1 MGRRLVVLLLAL
13 AAFLFGPL
21 LVLAPPAEAHNS
33 FIGSNPPDGATVA
46 GPLTQVRLG
55 FVDPPSGNAAFAV
68 VAPSGARV
76 DGGLRTEP
84 QPYGG
89 YTVTVELKPLSETGR
104 YTVDYFTVALDGVPL
119 SGQFSFTY
127 TGSSQAPAGA
137 GSSAPPAGAG
147 RGTAPRSRLPLAA
160 VPPAPLLLLGAMLVV
175 TVVGRRP
182 LPTPAHGPAGP
193 ARCPGCGETV
203 APDQGFCG
211 RCGAPLR

>member
-1 MGRRLVVLLLAL
+1 MGHRLLVLLLAV
-13 AAFLFGPL
+13 AALLCGPL
-21 LVLAPPAEAHNS
+21 LVFAPPAAAHNS

-55 FVDPPSGNAAFAV
+55 FVDPPSSNASFAV
-68 VAPSGARV
+68 VSPSGARV

-89 YTVTVELKPLSETGR
+89 YTVTVELKPLTEAGR

-127 TGSSQAPAGA
+127 TGSSQAPASA
-137 GSSAPPAGAG
+137 GSSAPPAGARSG
-147 RGTAPRSRLPLAA
+147 AVPRTRLPLAA
-160 VPPAPLLLLGAMLVV
+160 VLPAPLLLVGAMLVV
-175 TVVGRRP
+175 TVVGRRAVP
-182 LPTPAHGPAGP
+182 GPVDGPAEP
-193 ARCPGCGETV
+193 ACCPGCGEAVT
-203 APDQGFCG
+203 PDQAFCG

>member
-1 MGRRLVVLLLAL
+1 MGHRLVVLLFAVAAL
-13 AAFLFGPL
+13 LCGPL
-21 LVLAPPAEAHNS
+21 LVFAPEAAAHNS

-46 GPLTQVRLG
+46 GPLTEVRLG

-68 VAPSGARV
+68 VSPSGGRV

-89 YTVTVELKPLSETGR
+89 YTVTVELKPLSEAGR

-137 GSSAPPAGAG
+137 GSGAPPAAAG
-147 RGTAPRSRLPLAA
+147 SGPVPRSRVPLAA
-160 VPPAPLLLLGAMLVV
+160 VLPAPLLLLGAVLVV

-182 LPTPAHGPAGP
+182 SPTPADGPAEP
-193 ARCPGCGETV
+193 ACCPGCREAVT
-203 APDQGFCG
+203 PDQGFCG
-211 RCGAPLR
+211 RCGTPLR